1 MKWISPIYYAMES
14 MKQVTVYEETF
25 GSIWTYVSMMVVIAI
40 VLLMVGITLL
50 EKRTERYHSSE

>member
-1 MKWISPIYYAMES
+1 
-14 MKQVTVYEETF
+14 MKQVTVYEGTF

-40 VLLMVGITLL
+40 VLLIVGISLL